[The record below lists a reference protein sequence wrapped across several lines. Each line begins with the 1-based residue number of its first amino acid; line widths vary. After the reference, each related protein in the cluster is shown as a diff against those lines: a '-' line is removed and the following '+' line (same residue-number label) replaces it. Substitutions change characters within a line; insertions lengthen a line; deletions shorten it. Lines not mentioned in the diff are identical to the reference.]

1 MFLFPG
7 YHQECHHPAIPAEAL
22 EFDAP
27 WMCVY
32 CSIGA
37 FCPYLENPFESKPT
51 RKGVRKTKIHTVK
64 PTYLFTLIYVT

>member
-1 MFLFPG
+1 MFLFSG

-51 RKGVRKTKIHTVK
+51 RKGVRKTRIHTVK
-64 PTYLFTLIYVT
+64 LACFL